1 MKKTKPTFMRP
12 KTKDELKKLAK
23 IMVDK
28 YHIAKIKGTN
38 EFLEIAVHEA
48 DTNDLDIN
56 WQTVKLQG
64 EFLEK
69 ACQYLEKEK
78 VQSEEKLETFTEMT
92 PIANKFVV
100 MATLHFND
108 GTTQD
113 LYYPPQMDFK
123 AEYVESVQKVPEY
136 SMFVLGEDG
145 LIVTKGSYKGKTID
159 EIDEVNF
166 KGAKRGWAK
175 WCLTNDKDLTDD
187 DREVFNKILQ
197 NQL

>member
-1 MKKTKPTFMRP
+1 MKPQTMRP
-12 KTKDELKKLAK
+12 KTKEELKKLAN

-28 YHIAKIKGTN
+28 YQIANIKGTN

-48 DTNDLDIN
+48 EENDLEIN

-69 ACQYLEKEK
+69 ACQYLEKQKAPK
-78 VQSEEKLETFTEMT
+78 VKEEVWPDMPEIK
-92 PIANKFVV
+92 NKFVV

-175 WCLTNDKDLTDD
+175 WCLSNDKDLTDD